1 MHWDGVLP
9 CWVQPIHKT
18 QATRKR
24 MYDQASYRKS
34 VDVINFRLMRALL
47 CLLLVLI
54 GLGAVAEAA
63 PKHKKKKTSEDLL
76 TAPLNET
83 PAAAPAVEPGQKVD
97 SDAIK
102 QGLAAYDD
110 LDYAKCVDLLQKA
123 LGETLTRDEKIITYR
138 TLAFCHVGLD
148 KPEAA
153 KFDFEHLLRIDDG
166 YELDRRISP
175 RIRAPFE
182 EAKAAIATGES
193 VDGEASEVQFKTPA
207 VAPTVT
213 PAHPVENQAVTV
225 AAQLD
230 DPRAARAELFYR
242 VKGRAVF
249 NKSATP
255 GSNGKFALT
264 IPGLQVQPP
273 ALEYYL
279 SILDDSNTALA
290 HAGSLAQP
298 LWLNVGALKKPI
310 YTKGWFWGVIAG
322 VVIAGAV
329 VGGVAGGLA
338 AASSNNN
345 VAPNTPATV
354 TINPL

>member
-1 MHWDGVLP
+1 
-9 CWVQPIHKT
+9 
-18 QATRKR
+18 
-24 MYDQASYRKS
+24 
-34 VDVINFRLMRALL
+34 MRALL
-47 CLLLVLI
+47 CLFLLLF

-63 PKHKKKKTSEDLL
+63 PKHKKKKAEDLL
-76 TAPLNET
+76 AAPLNET
-83 PAAAPAVEPGQKVD
+83 PAEPALEPGQKVD
-97 SDAIK
+97 SDVIK

-110 LDYAKCVDLLQKA
+110 LDYAKCVDFLQKA

-153 KFDFEHLLRIDDG
+153 KFDFERLLRIDDG

-193 VDGEASEVQFKTPA
+193 VSGEASEVQFKTPT
-207 VAPTVT
+207 VTPTVT

-230 DPRAARAELFYR
+230 DARAARVELFYR

-249 NKSATP
+249 NKSALTLDED
-255 GSNGKFALT
+255 GSDRKFALT
-264 IPGLQVQPP
+264 IPGAQVSPP

-290 HAGSLAQP
+290 RAGSLAQP
-298 LWLNVGALKKPI
+298 LLVNVVALKKPI

-322 VVIAGAV
+322 VVIVGAV
-329 VGGVAGGLA
+329 AGGVAGGLA
-338 AASSNNN
+338 ASSSNNN
-345 VAPNTPATV
+345 VLPTTPATV